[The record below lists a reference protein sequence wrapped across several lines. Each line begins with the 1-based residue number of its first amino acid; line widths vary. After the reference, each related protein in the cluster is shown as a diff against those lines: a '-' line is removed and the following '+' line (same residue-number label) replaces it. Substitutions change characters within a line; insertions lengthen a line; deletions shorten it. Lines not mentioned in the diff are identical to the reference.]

1 MVLVPGGNL
10 ASLGEEGAESGAWM
24 AIDGMVIGAGRI
36 ICFTVKF
43 AFSGCSAGSVCVE
56 EDTSSV
62 LNTSDTGVA
71 GNSCVGAMIVGVGG
85 GLRGSTV

>member
-1 MVLVPGGNL
+1 
-10 ASLGEEGAESGAWM
+10 
-24 AIDGMVIGAGRI
+24 MVIGAGGV
-36 ICFTVKF
+36 ICFTLEI
-43 AFSGCSAGSVCVE
+43 AFSGCSAGSVCVD

-71 GNSCVGAMIVGVGG
+71 GKSWVGAMILGVGG